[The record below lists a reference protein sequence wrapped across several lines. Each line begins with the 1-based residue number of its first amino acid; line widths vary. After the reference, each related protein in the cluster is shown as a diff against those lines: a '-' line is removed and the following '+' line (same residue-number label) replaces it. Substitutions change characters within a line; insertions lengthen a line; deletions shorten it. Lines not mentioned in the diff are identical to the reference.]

1 MKSIILRGTGRFNAR
16 PEAGQIV
23 GRNGE
28 IFEPQAVRSSM
39 GHDLFNANGD
49 VNDTSLGF
57 QIAIDTM
64 TYIKKQVTEQM
75 FYEVAPADY
84 MPIAVGE
91 GAFSANILTN
101 LEFSNA
107 DDFEKGNIRTGES
120 NARLETADASVASK
134 TQKVVTWAKAI
145 GYTLVEVQQALMA
158 NNWDAIAAK
167 ERARKRNWDLG
178 LQAIS
183 FLGSKSD
190 TAVTGLLNNANVTI
204 DTTTI
209 TALLNSLNAAD
220 FSTFVATLI
229 AGYRSAVNYTCYP
242 DTFAIPEDDYLG
254 LTTLTPGTV
263 GTFPYPKIKYLL
275 DAFQAVCGPKFQI
288 KPLAYGIPAN
298 NTSYGINKHCYA
310 LYRKNAESMRMEIPV
325 DYTTTQPNTLNNF
338 QFQNVG
344 YGQYTGLG
352 IFRNLET
359 IYYRF

>member
-1 MKSIILRGTGRFNAR
+1 MKNIILRGTGRYNAR
-16 PEAGQIV
+16 PAPGQIL
-23 GRNGE
+23 GANGE
-28 IFEPQAVRSSM
+28 IFEPQQVRSLVNC
-39 GHDLFNANGD
+39 DLINANGD
-49 VNDTSLGF
+49 VNDTALGF

-84 MPIAVGE
+84 IPMAVGE
-91 GAFSANILTN
+91 GAFSASILTN

-120 NARLETADASVASK
+120 NARLAGADASVASK
-134 TQKVVTWAKAI
+134 TQKVITWAKAI
-145 GYTLVEVQQALMA
+145 GYTLVEIQQALQA

-178 LQAIS
+178 IQAIA
-183 FLGSKSD
+183 FLGSKTD
-190 TAVTGLLNNANVTI
+190 TAVTGLFNNANVTI

-209 TALLNSLNAAD
+209 TELLSGMDATE
-220 FSTFVATLI
+220 FSTFVAALI

-242 DTFAIPEDDYLG
+242 DMFVIPEDDFLG

-263 GTFPYPKIKYLL
+263 GTYPYPKIKYLE
-275 DAFQAVCGPKFQI
+275 DAFRAVCGAKFRI
-288 KPLAYGIPAN
+288 VPSAYAIPAN
-298 NTSYGINKHCYA
+298 NTAYGINKHCYA

-338 QFQNVG
+338 QFQNAA

>member
-16 PEAGQIV
+16 PEAGQIL
-23 GRNGE
+23 GANGE

-64 TYIKKQVTEQM
+64 TYIKKQVTGQM

-84 MPIAVGE
+84 MPVAVGE

-167 ERARKRNWDLG
+167 ERARKTNWDLG
-178 LQAIS
+178 IQSIA

-209 TALLNSLNAAD
+209 TALLSGLNAAD
-220 FSTFVATLI
+220 FSTFVAALI

-242 DTFAIPEDDYLG
+242 DTFVIPEDDFLG

-263 GTFPYPKIKYLL
+263 GTYPYPKIKYLEE
-275 DAFQAVCGPKFQI
+275 AFQAVCGKKFQI
-288 KPLAYGIPAN
+288 KPLAYAIPAN
-298 NTSYGINKHCYA
+298 NTAYGINKHCYA

-325 DYTTTQPNTLNNF
+325 DYQTTQPNTLNNF